1 MIEKLLK
8 LEAEYAEI
16 QGKLSDPQV
25 ISNIKEF
32 AKLSRRY
39 KELNRAVTL
48 AGKYRMSENLL
59 KDAEGVLQN
68 DTDKDM
74 KELAQAQKDEA
85 LAALAVLDKEVEEEL
100 LPKDPNDYKNIIMEI
115 RAGAGGDEA
124 ALFAGELMRMYM
136 KYAES
141 KGFKV
146 ELIDKSEGEPGCIK
160 ESIFNINGD
169 GAFAEFKYES
179 GVHRVQRVPVTE
191 ANGRVHTS
199 TASVAVLPEA
209 EEVDIEIN
217 PSDVRV
223 DVYRA
228 SGAGGQHVNKTESA
242 VRLTHV
248 PTGVV
253 VTCQDERSQ
262 LKNREKAMSV
272 LRSRLYAAQQEKNA
286 QELGEARTSQIGT
299 GDRSEKIRTYNFP
312 QDRITDHRIHQN
324 YSNLPVR
331 MEGDIADIIVDLKN
345 WNKEQLLSDTGK

>member
-1 MIEKLLK
+1 MLEKLLK
-8 LEAEYAEI
+8 LEAEYVEL
-16 QGKLSDPQV
+16 QGKLSDPAV
-25 ISNIKEF
+25 IANMKEF

-39 KELNRAVTL
+39 KELESTVALATRYRA
-48 AGKYRMSENLL
+48 AENLL
-59 KDAEGVLQN
+59 KDAEDVLLN
-68 DTDKDM
+68 ESDKDM

-85 LAALAVLDKEVEEEL
+85 LAALAQLDKEVEEEL

-141 KGFKV
+141 KGFKI
-146 ELIDKSEGEPGCIK
+146 ELIDKSEGEPGCVK
-160 ESIFNINGD
+160 EVIFNINGD

-217 PSDVRV
+217 PADIRI

-242 VRLTHV
+242 VRLTHI
-248 PTGVV
+248 PSGVV

-286 QELGEARTSQIGT
+286 QELGEARSSQIGT

-331 MEGDIADIIVDLKN
+331 MEGDIADIIVDLKK
-345 WNKEQLLSDTGK
+345 WNKEQLLTDAGK

>member
-1 MIEKLLK
+1 MLEKLLK
-8 LEAEYAEI
+8 LEAEYVEL
-16 QGKLSDPQV
+16 QGKLSDPAV
-25 ISNIKEF
+25 IANMKEF

-39 KELNRAVTL
+39 KELESTVALATRYRA
-48 AGKYRMSENLL
+48 AENLL
-59 KDAEGVLQN
+59 KDAEDVLLN
-68 DTDKDM
+68 ESDKDM

-85 LAALAVLDKEVEEEL
+85 LAALAQLDKEVEEEL

-141 KGFKV
+141 KGFKI

-217 PSDVRV
+217 PADIRI

-242 VRLTHV
+242 VRLTHI
-248 PTGVV
+248 PSGVV

-286 QELGEARTSQIGT
+286 QELGEARSSQIGT

-331 MEGDIADIIVDLKN
+331 MEGDIADIIVDLKK
-345 WNKEQLLSDTGK
+345 WNKEQLLTDAGK

>member
-1 MIEKLLK
+1 M
-8 LEAEYAEI
+8 
-16 QGKLSDPQV
+16 
-25 ISNIKEF
+25 KEF

-39 KELNRAVTL
+39 KELESTVALATRYRA
-48 AGKYRMSENLL
+48 AENLL
-59 KDAEGVLQN
+59 KDAEDVLLN
-68 DTDKDM
+68 ESDKDM

-85 LAALAVLDKEVEEEL
+85 LAALAQLDKEVEEEL

-141 KGFKV
+141 KGFKI

-217 PSDVRV
+217 PADIRI

-242 VRLTHV
+242 VRLTHI
-248 PTGVV
+248 PSGVV

-286 QELGEARTSQIGT
+286 QELGEARSSQIGT

-331 MEGDIADIIVDLKN
+331 MEGDIADIIVDLKK
-345 WNKEQLLSDTGK
+345 WNKEQLLTDAGK